1 MISIFLSHSYKRFIR
16 SVAFGRELTKGIFM
30 ALLALMLIA
39 YALIVGFALDGLVT
53 KVFEQPD
60 SLLFVNRL
68 LLYYFVFE
76 FVMRY
81 FMQNVPA
88 LDVQPYL
95 HLPIKRTLIAHFLLS
110 KSWLHVFNSIV
121 LLLFTPFAFTVVAGR
136 VGTTYALGWLGSLGI
151 LSWVLHYLV
160 IFYKKKLDD
169 SIWGIIALGSAF
181 GSLGAADY
189 FQWFKLSDLSA
200 IVFRASSTIWYV
212 LVAGLILFFFLYR
225 LNFQSFVSSLYGDD
239 WSNKK
244 DSATEWGKYSDW
256 QFLKGFGAYGE
267 WISLEIKLILRNKR
281 PRTFLFLSGFLLLYG
296 LIFYND
302 GGNSQKMP
310 GFSLFVATFITGAFM
325 INYGQ
330 LLFSWQGCHFDFT
343 LTRPISVRHFIE
355 SKYWLLSASMLIA
368 FVLSLPY
375 AYFGWKIILVHLAI
389 MLFNM
394 GINVFI
400 MMNIAMWGPKRIDLK
415 NGDIFNY
422 EGIGAAQY
430 VMAFPIL
437 LAPYV
442 FYLPFSFLVSSE
454 VGILAV
460 GLVGLTGFALRP
472 YLINLT
478 TKRLENRKYLIAAGF
493 RKE

>member
-1 MISIFLSHSYKRFIR
+1 
-16 SVAFGRELTKGIFM
+16 
-30 ALLALMLIA
+30 
-39 YALIVGFALDGLVT
+39 
-53 KVFEQPD
+53 
-60 SLLFVNRL
+60 
-68 LLYYFVFE
+68 
-76 FVMRY
+76 
-81 FMQNVPA
+81 
-88 LDVQPYL
+88 
-95 HLPIKRTLIAHFLLS
+95 
-110 KSWLHVFNSIV
+110 
-121 LLLFTPFAFTVVAGR
+121 
-136 VGTTYALGWLGSLGI
+136 
-151 LSWVLHYLV
+151 
-160 IFYKKKLDD
+160 
-169 SIWGIIALGSAF
+169 
-181 GSLGAADY
+181 
-189 FQWFKLSDLSA
+189 
-200 IVFRASSTIWYV
+200 
-212 LVAGLILFFFLYR
+212 
-225 LNFQSFVSSLYGDD
+225 
-239 WSNKK
+239 
-244 DSATEWGKYSDW
+244 
-256 QFLKGFGAYGE
+256 
-267 WISLEIKLILRNKR
+267 
-281 PRTFLFLSGFLLLYG
+281 
-296 LIFYND
+296 
-302 GGNSQKMP
+302 
-310 GFSLFVATFITGAFM
+310 M

-460 GLVGLTGFALRP
+460 GSVGLTGFALRP